1 MKPKLKVLHIVNSFV
16 HGGAERILSQ
26 LADYQ
31 SENYDVSVLLLKDI
45 QDVNSQNKDQEN
57 TFNLIV
63 SPSEKFFSLQNLRLI
78 RKHIKASDI
87 THVHLFPAFYLVAIA
102 SILLS
107 QSKPI
112 IYTEHSTNNKR
123 RKKTLLR
130 PLEKFIYSR
139 YKMVICV
146 SEPVAFA
153 LKKWVAFSN
162 IKMIPNFYDHQ
173 QLHQQK
179 AAQRSDFGLTEQD
192 KVMVMVGLFRNDNS
206 KDQITLIKSLQNLPT
221 SFKLLLVGDGKSR
234 QKAEAV
240 VRQLKLEDRVNFLG
254 LRKDVYSILKVCD
267 YGILSSR
274 WEGFPI
280 SIIEYIA
287 SNLIVIGT
295 NVEGINNIIRDEKCL
310 FELGAHKELAEK
322 ILFFDKHAD
331 ETNKIK
337 EMQSA
342 ILTKYSVE
350 QSLQA
355 HHKIYTSVLKNE

>member
-1 MKPKLKVLHIVNSFV
+1 MEPKLKILHIVNSFV

-26 LADYQ
+26 LVYYQ
-31 SENYDVSVLLLKDI
+31 SEKYDVSVLLLKDI
-45 QDVNSQNKDQEN
+45 QDVNSQSKDQKN

-63 SPSEKFFSLQNLRLI
+63 SPSKKFFSLQNLRLI

-102 SILLS
+102 SIFLS
-107 QSKPI
+107 KFKPI

-123 RKKTLLR
+123 RKKTLIR
-130 PLEKFIYSR
+130 PLEKFVYSR

-146 SEPVAFA
+146 SEPVALA

-162 IKMIPNFYDHQ
+162 IRMIPNFYDHQ

-179 AAQRSDFGLTEQD
+179 AAQRSDFGLNQQD

-206 KDQITLIKSLQNLPT
+206 KDQITVIKSLQNLPP
-221 SFKLLLVGDGKSR
+221 SFKLLLVGDGKNR
-234 QKAEAV
+234 QKAEEIV
-240 VRQLKLEDRVNFLG
+240 SQLQLEDRVIFLG
-254 LRKDVYSILKVCD
+254 LRKDVYSILKVCN

-295 NVEGINNIIRDEKCL
+295 NVEGINNIIRNEKCL

-337 EMQSA
+337 EMQST
-342 ILTKYSVE
+342 ILKKYSVVR
-350 QSLQA
+350 SLQA
-355 HHKIYTSVLKNE
+355 HHKAYTSVLINE